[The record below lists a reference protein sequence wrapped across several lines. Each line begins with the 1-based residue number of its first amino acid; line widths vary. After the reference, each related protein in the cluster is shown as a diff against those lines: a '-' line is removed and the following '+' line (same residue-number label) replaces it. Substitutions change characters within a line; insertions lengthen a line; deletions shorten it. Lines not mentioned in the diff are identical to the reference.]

1 MAFVPV
7 GDTPMSKLPRRT
19 FSREFKLQV
28 VHQLLTGERRLA
40 QLCREHNLSATLVR
54 RWKDQYESH
63 GEEAWPAPETELLVA
78 QDPQARIRA
87 LEAALGRAH
96 LENEFLREALAALR
110 KGGSAPTKNG
120 R

>member
-1 MAFVPV
+1 
-7 GDTPMSKLPRRT
+7 MSKLPRRT

-54 RWKDQYESH
+54 HWKEQYETH
-63 GEEAWPAPETELLVA
+63 GEDAWPEPTATLVEP
-78 QDPQARIRA
+78 DPQARIRA

-96 LENEFLREALAALR
+96 LENEFLREAVAALR
-110 KGGSAPTKNG
+110 KGGTPPSRNG